1 VPPPA
6 AHEHAIHRS
15 HDRCKALGVDAR
27 AVPDLSPV
35 SPARLR
41 EMRERNQRLC
51 QHATPVM
58 EMLFEQIVF
67 TRSLVVLTDSQ
78 GTILHSL
85 GDDGFMEKARQIA
98 LAPGVNWSEASKGTN
113 AVGTALFDET
123 PTLVHGA
130 EHYVRANQ
138 FLTCSA
144 APIFDHAGQVMGVLD
159 VTGDQR
165 SYHPHTLALVGLSAQ
180 MIEKHWFSDR
190 FRQGLR
196 LHFHTRPE
204 LLGTMSEGLLAVSP
218 DGAILGAN
226 RAALQQLG
234 TSAAAVRIQG
244 LEAVL
249 GVSVGTI
256 IDHCRRRGD
265 EPLKLMLRQADGTEQ
280 PVSLRA
286 FFNWPTLW
294 PSKPTELTAPPGP
307 PPAAPAPVAG
317 PIGSTLEAIERDTIR
332 RAVAA
337 AGGNLSQAAR
347 QLGIGRNTLYRKLRK
362 ATSASD

>member
-1 VPPPA
+1 
-6 AHEHAIHRS
+6 
-15 HDRCKALGVDAR
+15 
-27 AVPDLSPV
+27 
-35 SPARLR
+35 
-41 EMRERNQRLC
+41 
-51 QHATPVM
+51 
-58 EMLFEQIVF
+58 
-67 TRSLVVLTDSQ
+67 
-78 GTILHSL
+78 
-85 GDDGFMEKARQIA
+85 
-98 LAPGVNWSEASKGTN
+98 
-113 AVGTALFDET
+113 
-123 PTLVHGA
+123 
-130 EHYVRANQ
+130 
-138 FLTCSA
+138 
-144 APIFDHAGQVMGVLD
+144 
-159 VTGDQR
+159 
-165 SYHPHTLALVGLSAQ
+165 
-180 MIEKHWFSDR
+180 
-190 FRQGLR
+190 